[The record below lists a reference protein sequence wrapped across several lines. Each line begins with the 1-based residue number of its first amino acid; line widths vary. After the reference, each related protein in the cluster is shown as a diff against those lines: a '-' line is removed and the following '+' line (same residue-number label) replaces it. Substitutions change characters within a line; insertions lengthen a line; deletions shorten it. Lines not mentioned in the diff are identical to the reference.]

1 MNQEK
6 TGHSMTCYITYIY
19 NYTFSLNKEK
29 KLCSYLTDNN
39 LQKVAVTKAIRVE
52 AFLSYVLQ

>member
-1 MNQEK
+1 
-6 TGHSMTCYITYIY
+6 MTCYITYILQLHHL
-19 NYTFSLNKEK
+19 FEQK

-52 AFLSYVLQ
+52 AFNSYVL